1 MGLRLLN
8 GSKINKLELRT
19 ETLQRSICA
28 VCVQRTAGPEL
39 GRCGS
44 YSDGVVTVSPHP
56 PQEPATAAAKI
67 SSVPGKAGRSECVFG
82 VGWCEGDKRP
92 NQKKLQ
98 QKRSSASRMLSGH
111 EKWEGSSRQG
121 TALLSLGISAAASW
135 ADKQDGLQ
143 NQETHYR
150 AEG

>member
-82 VGWCEGDKRP
+82 VGGVKGTRDPIR
-92 NQKKLQ
+92 
-98 QKRSSASRMLSGH
+98 RSYNRREAAPPECLVDTRNGRAAPDR
-111 EKWEGSSRQG
+111 E
-121 TALLSLGISAAASW
+121 LLRSL
-135 ADKQDGLQ
+135 
-143 NQETHYR
+143 
-150 AEG
+150 